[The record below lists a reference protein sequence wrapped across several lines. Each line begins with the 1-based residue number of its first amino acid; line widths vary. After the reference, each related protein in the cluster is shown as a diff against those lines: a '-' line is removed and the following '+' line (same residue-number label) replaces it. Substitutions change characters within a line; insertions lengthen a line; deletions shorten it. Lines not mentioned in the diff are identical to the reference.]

1 MKRETIQIKI
11 NKKSYKAFKNETII
25 SVADR
30 VGIYIPRFC
39 YHNKLSIAANCRMCM
54 VEVKGIN
61 KALPAC
67 ATIVS
72 ENMNICTNSDIAMH
86 AQKGTMEFLLINHP
100 LDCPICDQGGEC
112 ELQDLAVG
120 YGKSVSRFTEN
131 KRVVQDKP
139 IGPLIS
145 TDMTRC
151 IHCTRCVRFG
161 EEIAGIRE
169 LGTLG
174 RGEFMEIGTYVE
186 HSISSELS
194 GNVIDLCPVGALNAR
209 PSRMNNRSW
218 EMVQFP
224 NISPHDCAG
233 SNLYLHVLRNKIM
246 RVVPKEN
253 EEINEVWISDRDRFS
268 YEGLYHGDRVGAPI
282 LKKDGKWETI
292 TWDEALNIAYQKLA
306 TAKPSDIA
314 ALIHPNS
321 TLEELYLFQ
330 KLLRRLNINNID
342 HRLRQTDFE
351 NQDKASYYPSIPIS
365 LDAFQ
370 DLDNIVLIG
379 SNVRKDQPIIAHNI
393 RKSCSKGANI
403 FSLSCYNYE
412 LNFNNQLSVI
422 VKPSELVSELA
433 SLVSRVY
440 KRNKLQFPSSISNE
454 LKAFIKENSKS
465 ASKINISQLLGKKE
479 NIVLLGVFALHHP
492 QSSLLY
498 ALANLLAEG
507 INGSIGCLPEGS
519 NTPGAWIAGCVPHRL
534 SNGKFLKESGKNTN
548 EMFENSM
555 PLYVLFNIEP
565 SNDFDNPMLAKQRLT
580 QANFTI
586 GFNTFCKDED
596 KNLFD
601 LLIPLAAFSEIDGSY
616 INITG
621 VRQNFLKASPAFLES
636 KSGWRILRK
645 LGSMIDAALFNYT
658 SINDVFDTDLH
669 QNKLKNKFENDYN
682 IKVSTINT
690 SSNGALFRYGS
701 TSIYQI
707 DALTRRSFS
716 LQKTIDSS
724 KRGLFINTK
733 TADSKKLTEGE
744 VILKQQ
750 GVNKKLALHLDDSVP
765 DDCVYIPT
773 GFDTLSEIGS
783 AYDIVELENA

>member
-1 MKRETIQIKI
+1 MKSETIQIKI

-39 YHNKLSIAANCRMCM
+39 YHSKLSIAANCRMCM
-54 VEVKGIN
+54 VEVEGIN

-67 ATIVS
+67 ATVVS
-72 ENMNICTNSDIAMH
+72 DNMNICTNSDIAIH

-161 EEIAGIRE
+161 EEIAGVRE

-186 HSISSELS
+186 HSIASELS

-218 EMVQFP
+218 EMVQFS

-268 YEGLYHGDRVGAPI
+268 YEGLYHGDRVGTPI

-292 TWDEALNIAYQKLA
+292 TWDEALNIAHQKLA
-306 TAKPSDIA
+306 AAKPSDIA

-330 KLLRRLNINNID
+330 KLLRRLDVNNID

-351 NQDKASYYPSIPIS
+351 NQDKAPYYPSIPIS

-370 DLDNIVLIG
+370 DLDNVVLIG

-393 RKSCSKGANI
+393 RKSCSKGANV
-403 FSLSCYNYE
+403 FSLSCYNYD
-412 LNFNNQLSVI
+412 LNFNNQSSAI

-440 KRNKLQFPSSISNE
+440 KRNKLKFPSSISNE
-454 LKAFIKENSKS
+454 LKAFIQENSKS
-465 ASKINISQLLGKKE
+465 TSKINISQLSGKKE

-507 INGSIGCLPEGS
+507 INGSIGYLPEGS
-519 NTPGAWIAGCVPHRL
+519 NTPGAWITGCVPHRL

-555 PLYVLFNIEP
+555 SLYVLFNIEP
-565 SNDFDNPMLAKQRLT
+565 SNDLDNPMLAKQRLT

-621 VRQNFLKASPAFLES
+621 VKQSFMKASPAFLDS

-669 QNKLKNKFENDYN
+669 QDKFKNKFENDYN
-682 IKVSTINT
+682 IKVSTIDT

-707 DALTRRSFS
+707 DALTRRSSS
-716 LQKTIDSS
+716 LQKTIDGS
-724 KRGLFINTK
+724 KRGLFINKK
-733 TADSKKLTEGE
+733 TANLKKLTEGE

-750 GVNKKLALHLDDSVP
+750 GVNKKLSLHLDDSVP

-773 GFDTLSEIGS
+773 GFDSLSEIGS